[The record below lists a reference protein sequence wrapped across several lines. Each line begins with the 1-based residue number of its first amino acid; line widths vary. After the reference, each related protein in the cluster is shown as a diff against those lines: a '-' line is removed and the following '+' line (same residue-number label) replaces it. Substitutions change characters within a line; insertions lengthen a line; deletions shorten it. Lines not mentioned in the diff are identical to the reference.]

1 MNQKVYLVLFGGLGN
16 QLFQLANALDIAGD
30 KEIIILARLGNPRI
44 QKNGNLEL
52 QEFNLPNNV
61 KIDYQLA
68 TKTLTKLLSYLL
80 SRNLSQLNLIRK
92 CKIRAIKM
100 TAEIL
105 ASIKLRKRIHISISR
120 NIGYSENFDKTT
132 NMPIGYFQ
140 SIKGLSSSTITAMK
154 RMKIQSHSKIQ
165 KIMNE
170 KYVLDNALVLHIRMG
185 DYRNESKIGM
195 LKQEYFINALDQF
208 SCEENNRHIMLFS
221 DEFDSAIRYIPD
233 KFKDRIIKVN
243 SNGLNSAEVLEQM
256 RYGKDYIISNS
267 TFSWWAAFMSYSKNP
282 CVIAPEPWFVS
293 GVDVSYIIPDNWDT
307 IPRK

>member
-16 QLFQLANALDIAGD
+16 QLFQFANALDISGD
-30 KEIIILARLGNPRI
+30 NEIIILARLGNPRI
-44 QKNGNLEL
+44 QRNGNIEL

-61 KIDYQLA
+61 KIDYHLA
-68 TKTLTKLLSYLL
+68 SKTLTKLLSYLL
-80 SRNLSQLNLIRK
+80 SRNLFQLNLIRK
-92 CKIRAIKM
+92 FKIRAIKLI
-100 TAEIL
+100 AEIL
-105 ASIKLRKRIHISISR
+105 ASIKLRTRINISISS
-120 NIGYSENFDKTT
+120 NIGYSAKFDRTT

-140 SIKGLSSSTITAMK
+140 SIKGLNSSTITTMK
-154 RMKIQSHSKIQ
+154 RMKIHSFSKIQ

-195 LKQEYFINALDQF
+195 LKKEYFLNALDQF
-208 SCEENNRHIMLFS
+208 NCEDNRHIMLFS
-221 DEFDSAIRYIPD
+221 DEYDSAFKYIPD
-233 KFKDRIIKVN
+233 EFKDRIIRVN
-243 SNGLNSAEVLEQM
+243 SYGLNSAEVLEQM

-293 GVDVSYIIPDNWDT
+293 GVDVSYIIPDNWNT
-307 IPRK
+307 VSRK